1 MSQLKSAFDSER
13 AELNNELTSLQQHLG
28 ERTKELQRLQENFH
42 QVCQALILG
51 ADKFF
56 LID

>member
-13 AELNNELTSLQQHLG
+13 AELNNELTSLQQRLG
-28 ERTKELQRLQENFH
+28 ERTKELQRLQENFD

-51 ADKFF
+51 AD
-56 LID
+56 